1 MPRFALS
8 AGDQESPPD
17 VVAIDVSCSHRLD
30 PDGLSRGADHD
41 VLGRTVW
48 PAVFRPNRSA
58 ISVHPEDRGS
68 CNGTGTSR
76 CAALQLYGGHVRGVR
91 HRLSLFDA
99 IHMWTRRV
107 PGGLAVGTVIMCVI
121 FAATSG
127 VVGAT
132 ETVVGLLAI
141 PAMLKYN
148 YSKSLI
154 SGTICAG
161 GSLGT
166 IIPPSVLAVVIG
178 PVANA
183 SVGNILLGM
192 FIPGF
197 MLAIAYITYI
207 LILCT
212 VKPSAGPRIPRGPDE
227 PPLAAKLAMTGK
239 VLVPPVVVI
248 VAVLGSM
255 MAGVATPTEAS
266 ATGALGTVLLALAY
280 GRLSWPVLVDSTMR
294 TVRITAMI
302 LTIVVCGQMF
312 AAVFVGSGG
321 LEVLQ
326 QFLKAYSVGSWG
338 LLFLVMLIVFLAGFM
353 LEPLVIILMVVPIT
367 MPLIEAAGFDKSL
380 VLRALSRHAA
390 NGVSNPTYG
399 TIHFLFARYRPTR
412 DHAAAH
418 VHWHLAVHRPAAAGG
433 WVACAVSAPGHMVTR
448 HSADRDPVALLVIA
462 GEPSISARPRAR
474 RCAAARTPS
483 RALPDPP
490 LPMAPAEP
498 SAACCRGV
506 FCLAAKTAFT
516 AIAQRG
522 CSYLR
527 RSDRANKESREPWS
541 AESRHWLRGQYA

>member
-1 MPRFALS
+1 
-8 AGDQESPPD
+8 
-17 VVAIDVSCSHRLD
+17 
-30 PDGLSRGADHD
+30 
-41 VLGRTVW
+41 
-48 PAVFRPNRSA
+48 
-58 ISVHPEDRGS
+58 
-68 CNGTGTSR
+68 
-76 CAALQLYGGHVRGVR
+76 
-91 HRLSLFDA
+91 
-99 IHMWTRRV
+99 
-107 PGGLAVGTVIMCVI
+107 
-121 FAATSG
+121 
-127 VVGAT
+127 
-132 ETVVGLLAI
+132 
-141 PAMLKYN
+141 MLKYN

-212 VKPSAGPRIPRGPDE
+212 VNPSAGPRIPRAPDE

-255 MAGVATPTEAS
+255 MAGIATPTEAS

-326 QFLKAYSVGSWG
+326 QFLKAFSVGSWG

-367 MPLIEAAGFDKSL
+367 VPLIEAAGFDKVWFCVLFL
-380 VLRALSRHAA
+380 VMLQTGYL
-390 NGVSNPTYG
+390 
-399 TIHFLFARYRPTR
+399 
-412 DHAAAH
+412 
-418 VHWHLAVHRPAAAGG
+418 
-433 WVACAVSAPGHMVTR
+433 
-448 HSADRDPVALLVIA
+448 
-462 GEPSISARPRAR
+462 
-474 RCAAARTPS
+474 TP
-483 RALPDPP
+483 
-490 LPMAPAEP
+490 PMAP
-498 SAACCRGV
+498 SI
-506 FCLAAKTAFT
+506 F
-516 AIAQRG
+516 
-522 CSYLR
+522 YLR
-527 RSDRANKESREPWS
+527 GIAPPEITL
-541 AESRHWLRGQYA
+541 RHMYIGIWPFIGLQLLVVGLLVLFPRVVTWLPDAVLTGIR